1 VSRLAADLHVISV
14 LWRRDLVLF
23 TRQKSR
29 IAGTLIQP
37 ILFWLAIG
45 SGMAPT
51 FRLGSGGIGYMGYFF
66 PGTLVMLVLFS
77 SIFATMSVIEDRHQG
92 FLQGVLVA
100 PGSRASVV
108 LGKSLA
114 STTVA
119 LIQAALFVLLAPFAG
134 FPLGASRGGLCSR
147 RSR

>member
-1 VSRLAADLHVISV
+1 
-14 LWRRDLVLF
+14 
-23 TRQKSR
+23 
-29 IAGTLIQP
+29 
-37 ILFWLAIG
+37 
-45 SGMAPT
+45 
-51 FRLGSGGIGYMGYFF
+51 
-66 PGTLVMLVLFS
+66 
-77 SIFATMSVIEDRHQG
+77 MSVIEDRHQG

-134 FPLGASRGGLCSR
+134 FPLGGISWGATFARRALTPLALAGLGFTIAWWLDSTQGYHVVM
-147 RSR
+147 SLVLFPAWILSG